1 MERQQGVN
9 GQGKIKDT
17 SVRWIIDRA
26 RSQRNWDDMD
36 SRAQMERLILVREGK
51 DFFLWE
57 REERSEDKWRYRE
70 ILSYRGKKLKD

>member
-9 GQGKIKDT
+9 GQGKIKGT

-26 RSQRNWDDMD
+26 RSQRNWDGMD